1 MREEAAAALDAIRAV
16 YGAEV
21 RYTGAGLTSGPIVA
35 IRSDSMP
42 RAFQGLSGDPGRLW
56 FEIQKQDLPERPLK
70 GNLIVEAAT
79 EDRWRVIDV
88 DEAQSDVAAWILFV
102 ETAGP
107 A

>member
-1 MREEAAAALDAIRAV
+1 MREEEAAALEAIRAG

-21 RYTGAGLTSGPIVA
+21 RYTGAGLTSDPVTA
-35 IRSDSMP
+35 IRSDSVP
-42 RAFQGLSGDPGRLW
+42 RAFQGMSGDPGRLW
-56 FEIQKQDLPERPLK
+56 FEVQKQDVPERPLK

-79 EDRWRVIDV
+79 GDRWRVIDV
-88 DEAQSDVAAWILFV
+88 DETQSDVAAWILFV